1 MYFYITVDFA
11 IAPSQNG
18 VCLNQQMSHMMIL
31 FHNCSLMND
40 KSNQQ
45 FCVCFHVL
53 NNIGFLMKGK
63 FIKIKSVFIK

>member
-1 MYFYITVDFA
+1 MYFYISVDFA
-11 IAPSQNG
+11 IAPSLNG
-18 VCLNQQMSHMMIL
+18 VCINQQMSKMMIL

-53 NNIGFLMKGK
+53 DNIGFLMKGK
-63 FIKIKSVFIK
+63 FIK